1 MDIQYLLWLQDF
13 RNSIQDAW
21 TPFMEF
27 VSMFATNYLILI
39 PVFMYW
45 FWDKRKGLYT
55 LVSYYFCMLLTP
67 LIKLTAC
74 IYRPWIR
81 DSRVL
86 PAGDSIATAT
96 GYSFPSGHTTTAGPL
111 AGGMAVSMWPNKRTR
126 WLSFVFV
133 AHHPETCGRRFF
145 ATDEQKGACFHL
157 SKKCGMLSVRQTEF
171 PQRSDRND
179 SEKQ

>member
-86 PAGDSIATAT
+86 PAGDSITTAT

-133 AHHPETCGRRFF
+133 ARHPENMWQAPFCYRRTKRCLLPFI
-145 ATDEQKGACFHL
+145 
-157 SKKCGMLSVRQTEF
+157 KKMWYAVCAA
-171 PQRSDRND
+171 DRVPAK
-179 SEKQ
+179 E